1 MASINSYTIID
12 KAEIKNTK
20 SYEEKISLLAS
31 KLETAT
37 AMFLNIHARFLFEDA
52 FYKERKEG
60 LVPAHRLNEL
70 MVQAQ
75 KEAYVDSLSSYHPHF
90 WCSKQIGRASCRERV

>member
-1 MASINSYTIID
+1 MKDLTRHNLGYAKNVSETSSTFAETIID
-12 KAEIKNTK
+12 NAAINNAK
-20 SYEEKISLLAS
+20 SDEEKISLLAS

-60 LVPAHRLNEL
+60 IVPAHRLNEL
-70 MVQAQ
+70 MVEEHN
-75 KEAYVDSLSSYHPHF
+75 EAYVIHLL
-90 WCSKQIGRASCRERV
+90 C